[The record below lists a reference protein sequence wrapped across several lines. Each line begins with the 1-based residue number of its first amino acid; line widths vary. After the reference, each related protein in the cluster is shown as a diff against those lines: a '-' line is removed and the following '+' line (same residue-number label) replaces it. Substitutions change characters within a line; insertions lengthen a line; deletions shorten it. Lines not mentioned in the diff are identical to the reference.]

1 MLRLRAPSATAS
13 LRIMVEKS
21 PVRPTDDE
29 ARGLA
34 RALLTEARHGA
45 LAVLDPETGRPAV
58 TRIAVALDLEGTPL
72 TLVSDLSSHTRALR
86 ADPRASLLLGEPG
99 DRGDPLTY
107 PRITL
112 AVEGAFVTRDSPDHA
127 VLRDH
132 WVARPP
138 RPPSTAASARPS
150 NSRRTT
156 STPGTYSAPSRST
169 GAPNAFRSANDSPEG
184 QVRGPPGA
192 TRPRSAGPP
201 ARSHAPGPIPPR
213 AT

>member
-1 MLRLRAPSATAS
+1 
-13 LRIMVEKS
+13 MVEKS

-112 AVEGAFVTRDSPDHA
+112 AVEGAFVNRDSPDHA

-132 WVARPP
+132 WVAR
-138 RPPSTAASARPS
+138 RPKSKLYVDFTDFSFVRLRPASAAL
-150 NSRRTT
+150 NGGFGKAFELTADDLHSR
-156 STPGTYSAPSRST
+156 
-169 GAPNAFRSANDSPEG
+169 N
-184 QVRGPPGA
+184 V
-192 TRPRSAGPP
+192 
-201 ARSHAPGPIPPR
+201 
-213 AT
+213 

>member
-1 MLRLRAPSATAS
+1 
-13 LRIMVEKS
+13 MVEKS

-45 LAVLDPETGRPAV
+45 LAVLDPETGRPGV

-132 WVARPP
+132 WVAR
-138 RPPSTAASARPS
+138 RPKSKLYVDFTDFSFVRLRPASAAL
-150 NSRRTT
+150 NGGFGKAFELTADDLHSR
-156 STPGTYSAPSRST
+156 
-169 GAPNAFRSANDSPEG
+169 N
-184 QVRGPPGA
+184 V
-192 TRPRSAGPP
+192 
-201 ARSHAPGPIPPR
+201 
-213 AT
+213 

>member
-45 LAVLDPETGRPAV
+45 LAVLDPEMGRPAV

-86 ADPRASLLLGEPG
+86 GDPRA
-99 DRGDPLTY
+99 Y

-132 WVARPP
+132 WVAR
-138 RPPSTAASARPS
+138 RPKSKLYVDFTDFSFVRLRPASAAL
-150 NSRRTT
+150 NGGFGKAFELTADDLHSR
-156 STPGTYSAPSRST
+156 
-169 GAPNAFRSANDSPEG
+169 N
-184 QVRGPPGA
+184 V
-192 TRPRSAGPP
+192 
-201 ARSHAPGPIPPR
+201 
-213 AT
+213 